1 MTGNS
6 NSARRPE
13 IVSFD
18 RAGFDAAC
26 AQLMRQVLV
35 DFKPDAL
42 IGIRTGGLYVADAM
56 ARSLDS
62 PLPVLSI
69 TCRRAST
76 AYKERSSTLKSL
88 VTSLPRPIVDKLR
101 VLEHVM
107 LTRRPRPVADQ
118 PYHFDPAELALLDDW
133 LSQAGDSPSLLVV
146 DDAIDTGATLSHVMD
161 MLQRQAPQQARIK
174 SAVITVTTRQ
184 PLIQPWY
191 SLYDRQLCRF
201 PWSLDA

>member
-1 MTGNS
+1 M
-6 NSARRPE
+6 AL
-13 IVSFD
+13 V
-18 RAGFDAAC
+18 RA
-26 AQLMRQVLV
+26 
-35 DFKPDAL
+35 DFQPDAL
-42 IGIRTGGLYVADAM
+42 IGIRSGGLHVADAM
-56 ARSLDS
+56 ARSLRTQ
-62 PLPVLSI
+62 LPVLSI

-76 AYKERSSTLKSL
+76 AHKQRSSTLKSL

-101 VLEHVM
+101 VWEHAM
-107 LTRRPRPVADQ
+107 LTRRSRPVADH
-118 PYHFDPAELALLDDW
+118 PYHFDPAELATLDDW
-133 LSQAGDSPSLLVV
+133 LAQAGDRPSLLVV

-161 MLQRQAPQQARIK
+161 MLQRHAPQQARIK